1 MVLWISSI
9 VFYLLHRGD
18 RKQNLLVLAGT
29 ILGCLLGLRTSW
41 IRRDLHYLM
50 AHLPLTF
57 AFSLI
62 GSAVL
67 HQIGRI
73 SQPSSGMDQEVG
85 WVSQSAQRPCD
96 IQLNLCVQR
105 PDLSNE
111 GVEKH
116 DLNDLDQGGNM

>member
-18 RKQNLLVLAGT
+18 RKQNLFVLAGT

-50 AHLPLTF
+50 AHLPWTF
-57 AFSLI
+57 ALSLI

-73 SQPSSGMDQEVG
+73 SQPSSEMDQEVG

-96 IQLNLCVQR
+96 IHLNLCVQR

-116 DLNDLDQGGNM
+116 DVNDLDQGGNM